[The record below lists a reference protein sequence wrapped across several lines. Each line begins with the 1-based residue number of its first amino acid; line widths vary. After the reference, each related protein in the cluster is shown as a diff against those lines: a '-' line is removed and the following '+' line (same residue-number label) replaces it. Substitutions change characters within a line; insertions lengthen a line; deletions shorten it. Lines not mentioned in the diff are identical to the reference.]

1 LVNLETAIE
10 RLYSTM
16 SLKRI
21 AIIIGVLLLLLIAL
35 PFLIPTDTYLKQV
48 QQIASQKLGQPV
60 AMESLH
66 IAILPTP
73 RANISKLSIGSN
85 AEVTVEDVAILPEL
99 GSLFSDIKVISSVEL
114 KHLKVQSTALNIL
127 NTMPKS
133 EGPATVQIKRIVLHD
148 VQLQK
153 EGMAIPRV
161 DVEAVL
167 GGGNKLQTATL
178 KSTDD
183 KLKADIT
190 PQGEGYV
197 MKLQAK
203 QWKLPVG
210 LPVEFD
216 ELQSEMTLNGS
227 QLHIAT
233 LDAKLYQGTLEA
245 TGKLDWGKGLHTD
258 GKFKTQGIEV
268 GDLIKLVSKSKALS
282 GKISGDGSFSANAK
296 DAAQLPEQ
304 LMVDYQFKVSNGVL
318 HGVDLTKA
326 SSLLL
331 NNGAKGG
338 ETEFDELTGNLHT
351 VGKQINLKTFKV
363 ASGLLTANGNLQISP
378 AKQLDGRLNVTIKKS
393 ADIVTIPL
401 NVTGTLDDPTILP
414 NKSALAGAAIGTA
427 IAGPLGTGIGVKAGS
442 AISNLFGGKK

>member
-1 LVNLETAIE
+1 
-10 RLYSTM
+10 M
-16 SLKRI
+16 
-21 AIIIGVLLLLLIAL
+21 
-35 PFLIPTDTYLKQV
+35 
-48 QQIASQKLGQPV
+48 
-60 AMESLH
+60 
-66 IAILPTP
+66 
-73 RANISKLSIGSN
+73 
-85 AEVTVEDVAILPEL
+85 
-99 GSLFSDIKVISSVEL
+99 
-114 KHLKVQSTALNIL
+114 
-127 NTMPKS
+127 
-133 EGPATVQIKRIVLHD
+133 
-148 VQLQK
+148 
-153 EGMAIPRV
+153 

-167 GGGNKLQTATL
+167 GDGNKLQTATL

-183 KLKADIT
+183 KLKVDIT
-190 PQGEGYV
+190 PQGEGYA

-216 ELQSEMTLNGS
+216 ELQSEMTLNGN
-227 QLHIAT
+227 QLNIAS
-233 LDAKLYQGTLEA
+233 LGAKLYQGTLEGS
-245 TGKLDWGKGLHTD
+245 GKLDWGKGLHTD

-351 VGKQINLKTFKV
+351 LGKQIDLKTFKV